1 MFVLDASV
9 TMTWCFP
16 DETTALS
23 EALLDRLRDEG
34 ARVPSVWPLEVANT
48 LLLGE
53 RQHRL
58 SPADSATFVRLVQTL
73 PIDVDGPSG
82 LELALGAIRAIGKEQ
97 GLTSYDAS
105 YVELALREG
114 LALATDDGR
123 MRTAAV
129 RLGVA
134 LVNVEQPST

>member
-9 TMTWCFP
+9 TMMWCFP
-16 DETTALS
+16 NEATALS
-23 EALLDRLRDEG
+23 EALLDRLRAER
-34 ARVPSVWPLEVANT
+34 ARVPSVWPLEVVNT

-58 SPADSATFVRLVQTL
+58 SPADVATFVRLVQAL
-73 PIDVDGPSG
+73 PIDVDAPSG
-82 LELALGAIRAIGKEQ
+82 LGLALGAIRAIGKEQ

-114 LALATDDGR
+114 LPLATADGR
-123 MRTAAV
+123 MRAAAV
-129 RLGVA
+129 RLGVPLITTSA
-134 LVNVEQPST
+134 AGA